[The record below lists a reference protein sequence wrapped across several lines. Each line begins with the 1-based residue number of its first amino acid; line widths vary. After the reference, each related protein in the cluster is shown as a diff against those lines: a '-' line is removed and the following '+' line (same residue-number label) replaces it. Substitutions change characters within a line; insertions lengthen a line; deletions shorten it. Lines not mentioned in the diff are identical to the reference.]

1 MIRTA
6 RVNVPLLIG
15 LLLAA
20 MVLMTAP
27 AGAQGTSG
35 AFAGPISS
43 RQLMRYAQRL
53 NLSDQQRQALE
64 PIHDEYKRQFRVLR
78 DGEIAAFLNQQQ
90 STQGGIPKREV
101 VDAAL
106 EDLDRLRTKIKAL
119 DERFFDRLLPIL
131 TEGQQ
136 AIVPRIR
143 MARERQR
150 YENPQAA
157 AMFGRGEVDLSE
169 VFLDLDL
176 PPAAIEA
183 ADPMIAQYERRLTTL
198 MGKQAKALIYMTVNM
213 MDALEERGF
222 VDVSQE
228 ELMGDPELLRRLI
241 NEMQVIWR
249 ELNVEVAEIAADIGQ
264 LNRRTCR
271 NVAAVLP
278 EAPARSFRNEYYR
291 QSYRQLGP
299 LVGLS
304 EGNWMT
310 GALDLDDLSDEQRQA
325 LASAAAD
332 YQSRVDRLLDDGVEL
347 VEGYWRDFSP
357 FELDQDK
364 ANAFQSAFGKLLTRA
379 RELESQTTAALEQA
393 LGKEALAELRQ
404 AAATVGA
411 RPSAPAA
418 EKAGAAGEPAA
429 AQAGEPEEFLW
440 SGDRFLPPR
449 ISRRDINGYAEKL
462 DFDRGL
468 RDVLSAIHAD
478 YVEQFEQLEIIKTL
492 RQANRDLWRR
502 DAETGVTTPPTT
514 EMIEEIYQL
523 RRRAIETI
531 TEVDGA
537 FFDSVATVAGK
548 EREDRV
554 DRLRRD
560 RLRRTFAGSATGQYT
575 IDRDQSSEAGI
586 DVAAVAAS
594 RDLSANEMK
603 RIDEILD
610 VYRDST
616 IPAFRQRLEA
626 QLNMQ
631 QISDRWAA
639 DVQVAV
645 AEDITAVVALQQRY
659 QSIMAE
665 PTAALEEAEAAIIAL
680 NRRTL
685 DEVLVALPHQAA
697 RAVRQ
702 AYDRAAF
709 PTIFQD
715 PAAVD
720 RHLTAAMG
728 LEDLSLDQRGRL
740 EELAASYRPEYERL
754 SRAMCEQLGPSSANV
769 VGFDAE
775 DFRQW
780 QAQQQKMARLRYDR
794 NELNARAITGLKA
807 ILTEDQIQRI
817 GGLPE
822 PQEEDEMSIFR

>member
-1 MIRTA
+1 MIRNAST
-6 RVNVPLLIG
+6 NVPLLIG
-15 LLLAA
+15 LLLTA
-20 MVLMTAP
+20 MILMTAP

-53 NLSDQQRQALE
+53 HLSEEQRQALE
-64 PIHDEYKRQFRVLR
+64 SIHDEYKRQFRVLR
-78 DGEIAAFLNQQQ
+78 DGEIAAFLKEQQ
-90 STQGGIPKREV
+90 SAQGGIPRREV
-101 VDAAL
+101 VEAAL

-119 DERFFDRLLPIL
+119 DERLFDRLLPIL
-131 TEGQQ
+131 TDGQQ
-136 AIVPRIR
+136 SLVPRIR

-150 YENPQAA
+150 YENPQVAA
-157 AMFGRGEVDLSE
+157 IFGRGEVDLSE
-169 VFLDLDL
+169 IFLDLDL

-198 MGKQAKALIYMTVNM
+198 MRKQAKALIYMTVDM

-228 ELMGDPELLRRLI
+228 ELMGDPELLRRLVD
-241 NEMQVIWR
+241 EMQVIWR

-264 LNRRTCR
+264 LNRRTCK

-278 EAPARSFRNEYYR
+278 EAPARSLRNAYYR
-291 QSYRQLGP
+291 QSYRQLAP

-304 EGNWMT
+304 DQNWMA
-310 GALDLDDLSDEQRQA
+310 GALELDDLSDEQRQA
-325 LASAAAD
+325 LAAAAAD
-332 YQSRVDRLLDDGVEL
+332 YQGRVDRLLDDGVEL

-357 FELDQDK
+357 FEVDQDK
-364 ANAFQSAFGKLLTRA
+364 ANAFQAAFGKLLTRG
-379 RELESQTTAALEQA
+379 RELESETTASLEQA
-393 LGKEALAELRQ
+393 LGKEALAEIRQ

-411 RPSAPAA
+411 SPSAPAA
-418 EKAGAAGEPAA
+418 GEPAT
-429 AQAGEPEEFLW
+429 AQAGQPEEFLW

-449 ISRRDINGYAEKL
+449 IGRRDINGYAEKL
-462 DFDRGL
+462 GFDQGL
-468 RDVLSAIHAD
+468 RDVLSALHAD

-492 RQANRDLWRR
+492 RQANRDLWQR
-502 DAETGVTTPPTT
+502 DAETGVTTPPTN

-531 TEVDGA
+531 TEVDAA

-548 EREDRV
+548 EQENRV

-575 IDRDQSSEAGI
+575 IGRDRSSEAGI

-594 RDLSANEMK
+594 RDLSVEEMK
-603 RIDEILD
+603 RIEKILD
-610 VYRDST
+610 AYRDNT

-631 QISDRWAA
+631 QVSDGWAA
-639 DVQVAV
+639 DVQAAV
-645 AEDITAVVALQQRY
+645 AEDVAAVVALQQRY
-659 QSIMAE
+659 QTIMEE
-665 PTAALEEAEAAIIAL
+665 PTTALEKAEAAIIAL

-685 DEVLVALPHQAA
+685 DEVLAALPREAS
-697 RAVRQ
+697 RAVSQ

-709 PTIFQD
+709 PTIFED

-720 RHLTAAMG
+720 RHLTAAME
-728 LEDLSLDQRGRL
+728 LDDLSLDQRGQL

-754 SRAMCEQLGPSSANV
+754 SRAMCEQVGPSSANV

-775 DFRQW
+775 DFRKW

-794 NELNARAITGLKA
+794 SELNARAISRLKA
-807 ILTEDQIQRI
+807 ILREDQIQRI

-822 PQEEDEMSIFR
+822 PQEEDEASIFR

>member
-6 RVNVPLLIG
+6 PMNVPLLIG

-53 NLSDQQRQALE
+53 KLSDQQRQALE
-64 PIHDEYKRQFRVLR
+64 SIHDEYKRQFRVLR
-78 DGEIAAFLNQQQ
+78 DGEIAAFLEEQQ
-90 STQGGIPKREV
+90 SAQGGIPKREA

-106 EDLDRLRTKIKAL
+106 EDLDRLRTKIKAM

-131 TEGQQ
+131 AEGQQ
-136 AIVPRIR
+136 AVVPRIR

-150 YENPQAA
+150 YENPQVA

-169 VFLDLDL
+169 IFLDLDL

-198 MGKQAKALIYMTVNM
+198 MGKQAKALIYMTVDM

-228 ELMGDPELLRRLI
+228 ELMGDPELLRRLVD
-241 NEMQVIWR
+241 EMQIIWR
-249 ELNVEVAEIAADIGQ
+249 ELNVEVAEIAADIGK
-264 LNRRTCR
+264 LNRRTCK

-278 EAPARSFRNEYYR
+278 EAAARRLRNEYYR
-291 QSYRQLGP
+291 QSYRQLAP

-304 EGNWMT
+304 EQNWMT
-310 GALDLDDLSDEQRQA
+310 GALELDDLSDEQRQA
-325 LASAAAD
+325 LAAAAGD
-332 YQSRVDRLLDDGVEL
+332 YQSRVDRLLDDGIEL

-357 FELDQDK
+357 FELDQEK
-364 ANAFQSAFGKLLTRA
+364 ASAFQSELGKLLTKA
-379 RELESQTTAALEQA
+379 RDLESETTAALEQM
-393 LGKEALAELRQ
+393 LGKEALAEIRQ
-404 AAATVGA
+404 AAATVGS
-411 RPSAPAA
+411 RQTAPAA
-418 EKAGAAGEPAA
+418 DEAGAAGEPAT
-429 AQAGEPEEFLW
+429 AQAEQPEEFLW

-449 ISRRDINGYAEKL
+449 IGRLDINGYAEKL
-462 DFDRGL
+462 GFDQGL
-468 RDVLSAIHAD
+468 RDVLSALHAD
-478 YVEQFEQLEIIKTL
+478 YAEQFEQLEIIKEL
-492 RQANRDLWRR
+492 RQANQALWRR
-502 DAETGVTTPPTT
+502 DPETGVMTPPTA

-523 RRRAIETI
+523 RRQAIETI

-537 FFDSVATVAGK
+537 FFDSLATVAGK
-548 EREDRV
+548 DRKDRV

-575 IDRDQSSEAGI
+575 IGRDRSSEAGI

-594 RDLSANEMK
+594 RGLSANEMK
-603 RIDEILD
+603 SLDSILD
-610 VYRDST
+610 AYRDST

-631 QISDRWAA
+631 QVSDRWAA
-639 DVQVAV
+639 EVQAAV

-659 QSIMAE
+659 QSIMEE

-685 DEVLVALPHQAA
+685 DEVLGKLSGESA
-697 RAVRQ
+697 RSVRQ

-709 PTIFQD
+709 PTIFED
-715 PAAVD
+715 AAAVD
-720 RHLTAAMG
+720 RQLAASMG
-728 LEDLSLDQRGRL
+728 LDDLTLDQRGRL

-794 NELNARAITGLKA
+794 NELNARAINRLKA